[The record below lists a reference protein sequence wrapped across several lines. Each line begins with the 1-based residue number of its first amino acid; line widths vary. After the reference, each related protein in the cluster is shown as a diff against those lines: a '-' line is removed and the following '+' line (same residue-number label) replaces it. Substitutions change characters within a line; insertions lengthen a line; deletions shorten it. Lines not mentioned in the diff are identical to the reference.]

1 MGKAKEKINISVIVP
16 VYNVEAYV
24 RECIDSLLAQDMPGL
39 ELIFVNDGSTDGSR
53 GILEEYSRMYDNVIV
68 IDQENSGQSVAKN
81 NGVNAAS
88 GKYISFVD
96 ADDIMMEGALR
107 ALFDKAEQNSCPMV
121 VGGVMLYWAETGRM
135 KHYDSLHISENRRY
149 SGKDICGMLLRE
161 EMHCVMHAKIYRR
174 DCWLEHGVSFPAGQ
188 IYEDMLPAFS
198 IVMACGECMFV
209 DRPCY
214 KYRMREDSSVAV
226 TTPKKV
232 RDLLKS
238 LGDVK
243 RFVLDNNI
251 VQDESD
257 PLLMSFDVNY
267 GIYATQLNSRLTGGE
282 DFSREIDGL
291 EHHFCKVILSSSV
304 SVKNKIKYLFCRIGM
319 LYKKKSK

>member
-1 MGKAKEKINISVIVP
+1 MGEAKEKINISVIVP
-16 VYNVEAYV
+16 VYNVESYLQ
-24 RECIDSLLAQDMPGL
+24 ECVDSLLAQDMPGL

-81 NGVNAAS
+81 NGVKAAS

-107 ALFDKAEQNSCPMV
+107 VLFDKAEQNSCPMV

-135 KHYDSLHISENRRY
+135 KHYDSLHVSENRKY
-149 SGKDICGMLLRE
+149 SGKEVCGMLLRE

-243 RFVLDNNI
+243 RFVLDNDV

-267 GIYATQLNSRLTGGE
+267 GIYARQLNSRLTGGE
-282 DFSREIDGL
+282 DFSQEIRTL
-291 EHHFCKVILSSSV
+291 MYSFYKVLFSQVIRFR
-304 SVKNKIKYLFCRIGM
+304 NKIKYVLCRIGI
-319 LYKKKSK
+319 LYRKKG

>member
-1 MGKAKEKINISVIVP
+1 MGEAKEKINISVIVP
-16 VYNVEAYV
+16 VYNVESYLQ
-24 RECIDSLLAQDMPGL
+24 ECVDSLLAQDMPGL

-81 NGVNAAS
+81 NGVKAAS

-161 EMHCVMHAKIYRR
+161 ELHCVMHAKIYRR

-304 SVKNKIKYLFCRIGM
+304 SVKNKVKYLFCRIGM

>member
-81 NGVNAAS
+81 NGVKAAS

-135 KHYDSLHISENRRY
+135 KHYDSLHVSENRRY

-161 EMHCVMHAKIYRR
+161 ELHCVMHAKIYRR
-174 DCWLEHGVSFPAGQ
+174 DCWLGHGVSFPAGQ

-243 RFVLDNNI
+243 RFVLDNDV

-282 DFSREIDGL
+282 DFSREIKPL
-291 EHHFCKVILSSSV
+291 MHSFHKVIFSRALRFRNK
-304 SVKNKIKYLFCRIGM
+304 VKYVLCRIGI
-319 LYKKKSK
+319 LYRKKG

>member
-1 MGKAKEKINISVIVP
+1 MCSRRHDNI
-16 VYNVEAYV
+16 
-24 RECIDSLLAQDMPGL
+24 
-39 ELIFVNDGSTDGSR
+39 
-53 GILEEYSRMYDNVIV
+53 IV

-81 NGVNAAS
+81 NGIKAAS

-107 ALFDKAEQNSCPMV
+107 ALFDKAEHNSCPMV

-135 KHYDSLHISENRRY
+135 KRYDSLHVSENRKY
-149 SGKDICGMLLRE
+149 SGKEVCGMLLRE

-243 RFVLDNNI
+243 RFVLDNDV
-251 VQDESD
+251 VQGESD

-282 DFSREIDGL
+282 DFSQEIRTL
-291 EHHFCKVILSSSV
+291 MYSFYKVLFSQVIRFR
-304 SVKNKIKYLFCRIGM
+304 NKIKYVLCRIGI
-319 LYKKKSK
+319 LYRKKG

>member
-1 MGKAKEKINISVIVP
+1 MGEAKEKINISVIVP
-16 VYNVEAYV
+16 VYNVESYLQ
-24 RECIDSLLAQDMPGL
+24 ECVDSLLAQDMPGL

-68 IDQENSGQSVAKN
+68 IDQENSGQSVTKN
-81 NGVNAAS
+81 NGVKAAS

-107 ALFDKAEQNSCPMV
+107 VLFDKAEQNSCPMV

-135 KHYDSLHISENRRY
+135 KHYDSLHVSENRKY
-149 SGKDICGMLLRE
+149 SGKEVCGMLLRE

-243 RFVLDNNI
+243 RFVLDNDV

-267 GIYATQLNSRLTGGE
+267 GIYARQLNSRLTGGE
-282 DFSREIDGL
+282 DFSQEIRTL
-291 EHHFCKVILSSSV
+291 MYSFYKVLFSQVIRFR
-304 SVKNKIKYLFCRIGM
+304 NKIKYVLCRIGI
-319 LYKKKSK
+319 LYRKKG

>member
-1 MGKAKEKINISVIVP
+1 MGEAKEKINISVIVP

-81 NGVNAAS
+81 NGVKAAS

-107 ALFDKAEQNSCPMV
+107 VLFDKAEQNSCPMV

-135 KHYDSLHISENRRY
+135 KHYDSLHVSENRRY

-161 EMHCVMHAKIYRR
+161 ELHCVMHAKIYRR
-174 DCWLEHGVSFPAGQ
+174 DCWLGHGVSFPAGQ

>member
-1 MGKAKEKINISVIVP
+1 MGEAKEKINISVIVP
-16 VYNVEAYV
+16 VYNVESYLQ
-24 RECIDSLLAQDMPGL
+24 ECVDSLLAQDMPGL

-81 NGVNAAS
+81 NGVKAAS

-96 ADDIMMEGALR
+96 ADDIMMEGALW

-135 KHYDSLHISENRRY
+135 KHYDSLHVSENRRY

-161 EMHCVMHAKIYRR
+161 ELHCVMHAKIYRR
-174 DCWLEHGVSFPAGQ
+174 DCWLGHGVSFPAGQ

-243 RFVLDNNI
+243 RFVLDNDV
-251 VQDESD
+251 VQGESD

-267 GIYATQLNSRLTGGE
+267 SIYATQLNSRLAGGE
-282 DFSREIDGL
+282 DFSQEIRTL
-291 EHHFCKVILSSSV
+291 MYSFYKVLFSQVIRFR
-304 SVKNKIKYLFCRIGM
+304 NKIKYVLCRIGI
-319 LYKKKSK
+319 LYRKKG

>member
-1 MGKAKEKINISVIVP
+1 MGEAKEKINISVIVP
-16 VYNVEAYV
+16 VYNVESYLQ
-24 RECIDSLLAQDMPGL
+24 ECVDSLLAQDVPGL

-53 GILEEYSRMYDNVIV
+53 GILEEYSRRHDNIIV

-81 NGVNAAS
+81 NGIKVAS

-107 ALFDKAEQNSCPMV
+107 VLFDKAEQNSCPMV

-135 KHYDSLHISENRRY
+135 KRYDNLHVSENRKY
-149 SGKDICGMLLRE
+149 SGKEVCGMLLRE

-282 DFSREIDGL
+282 DFSQEIDRL
-291 EHHFCKVILSSSV
+291 KHPFCKVLLSSSI
-304 SVKNKIKYLFCRIGM
+304 SVKNKVKYLFCRIGM
-319 LYKKKSK
+319 LYKKKNK

>member
-1 MGKAKEKINISVIVP
+1 MGEAKEKINISVIVP

-81 NGVNAAS
+81 NGVKAAS

-135 KHYDSLHISENRRY
+135 KHYDSLHVSENRRY

-282 DFSREIDGL
+282 DFSQEIRTL
-291 EHHFCKVILSSSV
+291 MYSFYKVLFSQVIRFR
-304 SVKNKIKYLFCRIGM
+304 NKIKYVLCRIGI
-319 LYKKKSK
+319 LYRKKG

>member
-1 MGKAKEKINISVIVP
+1 MGEAKEKINISVIVP
-16 VYNVEAYV
+16 VYNVESYLQ
-24 RECIDSLLAQDMPGL
+24 ECVDSLLAQDMPGF

-81 NGVNAAS
+81 NGVKAAS

-174 DCWLEHGVSFPAGQ
+174 DCWTEHGVSFPAGQ

-243 RFVLDNNI
+243 RFVLDNDV
-251 VQDESD
+251 VQGESD

-267 GIYATQLNSRLTGGE
+267 GIYATQLNSRLAGGE
-282 DFSREIDGL
+282 DFSQEIRTL
-291 EHHFCKVILSSSV
+291 MYSFYKVLFSQVIRFR
-304 SVKNKIKYLFCRIGM
+304 NKIKYVLCRIGI
-319 LYKKKSK
+319 LYRKKG

>member
-81 NGVNAAS
+81 NGVKAAS

-107 ALFDKAEQNSCPMV
+107 VLFDKAEQNSCPMV

-135 KHYDSLHISENRRY
+135 KHYDSLHVSENRRY

-161 EMHCVMHAKIYRR
+161 ELHCVMHAKIYRR
-174 DCWLEHGVSFPAGQ
+174 DCWLGHGVSFPAGQ

>member
-81 NGVNAAS
+81 NGVKAAS

-107 ALFDKAEQNSCPMV
+107 VLFDKAEQNSCPMA

-161 EMHCVMHAKIYRR
+161 ELHCVMHAKIYRR
-174 DCWLEHGVSFPAGQ
+174 DCWLGHGVSFPAGQ

-267 GIYATQLNSRLTGGE
+267 GIYATQLNSRLAVGK
-282 DFSREIDGL
+282 DFSREIKPL
-291 EHHFCKVILSSSV
+291 MHSFHKVIFSRV
-304 SVKNKIKYLFCRIGM
+304 VRFRNKVKYVLCRIGI
-319 LYKKKSK
+319 LYRKKG

>member
-53 GILEEYSRMYDNVIV
+53 GILEEYSRMYDNIIV

-81 NGVNAAS
+81 NGIKVAS

-107 ALFDKAEQNSCPMV
+107 ALFDKAEHNSCPMV

-135 KHYDSLHISENRRY
+135 KRYDSLHVSENRKY
-149 SGKDICGMLLRE
+149 SGKEVCGMLLRE

-174 DCWLEHGVSFPAGQ
+174 DCWVEHGVSFPAGQ

-214 KYRMREDSSVAV
+214 KYRMREGSSVAV

-282 DFSREIDGL
+282 DFSQEIRTL
-291 EHHFCKVILSSSV
+291 MYSFYKVLFSQVIRFR
-304 SVKNKIKYLFCRIGM
+304 NKIKYVLCRIGI
-319 LYKKKSK
+319 LYRKKG

>member
-1 MGKAKEKINISVIVP
+1 MGEAKEKINISVIVP
-16 VYNVEAYV
+16 VYNVESYLQ
-24 RECIDSLLAQDMPGL
+24 ECVDSLLAQDVPGL

-53 GILEEYSRMYDNVIV
+53 GILEEYSRRHDNIIV

-81 NGVNAAS
+81 NGIKVAS

-107 ALFDKAEQNSCPMV
+107 ALFDKAEHNSCPMV

-161 EMHCVMHAKIYRR
+161 ELHCVMHAKIYRR

-282 DFSREIDGL
+282 DFSQEIRTL
-291 EHHFCKVILSSSV
+291 MYSFYKVLFSQVIRFR
-304 SVKNKIKYLFCRIGM
+304 NKIKYVLCRIGI
-319 LYKKKSK
+319 LYRKKG

>member
-1 MGKAKEKINISVIVP
+1 MGRAKEKINISVIVP

-53 GILEEYSRMYDNVIV
+53 GILEEYSRMYDNIIV

-81 NGVNAAS
+81 NGIKVAS

-107 ALFDKAEQNSCPMV
+107 ALFDKAEHNSCPMV

-135 KHYDSLHISENRRY
+135 KRYDSLHVSENRKY
-149 SGKDICGMLLRE
+149 SGKEVCGMLLRE

-174 DCWLEHGVSFPAGQ
+174 DCWVEHGVSFPAGQ

-214 KYRMREDSSVAV
+214 KYRMREGSSVAV

-282 DFSREIDGL
+282 DFSQEIRTL
-291 EHHFCKVILSSSV
+291 MYSFYKVLFSQVIRFR
-304 SVKNKIKYLFCRIGM
+304 NKIKYVLCRIGI
-319 LYKKKSK
+319 LYRKKG

>member
-81 NGVNAAS
+81 NGVKAAS

-107 ALFDKAEQNSCPMV
+107 ALFDKAEHNSCPMV
-121 VGGVMLYWAETGRM
+121 VGGVMLYWTETGRM
-135 KHYDSLHISENRRY
+135 KRYDSLHVSENRKY
-149 SGKDICGMLLRE
+149 SGKEVCGMLLRE

-214 KYRMREDSSVAV
+214 KYRMREGSSVAV

-282 DFSREIDGL
+282 DFSQEIRTL
-291 EHHFCKVILSSSV
+291 MYSFYKVLFSQVIRFR
-304 SVKNKIKYLFCRIGM
+304 NKIKYVLCRIGI
-319 LYKKKSK
+319 LYRKKG